1 MAANGK
7 PPFRADH
14 VGSLLRPQSVLDAR
28 ARRARG
34 EITAEQ
40 LRIEEAAQ
48 YVAMEQL
55 ALSPQCGFSS
65 TVEGDEI
72 TQEQQFAKLAP
83 VIETARDV
91 WG

>member
-1 MAANGK
+1 MPTAPAA
-7 PPFRADH
+7 R
-14 VGSLLRPQSVLDAR
+14 S
-28 ARRARG
+28 
-34 EITAEQ
+34 TAEQ